1 MFWNRNKI
9 DKKMIPNIIPTS
21 KVSLKMSC
29 LHSCNGD
36 IDKAEKLYT
45 YLTEGIEDLP
55 TFDPVRPSTFEQAKN
70 MIGEG
75 FGWVKE
81 NQETI
86 VNWVSFFKD
95 MFGKGGGGGVPP
107 TSSPIPPING

>member
-1 MFWNRNKI
+1 
-9 DKKMIPNIIPTS
+9 MIPDIIPTS

-29 LHSCNGD
+29 LRSCNGD
-36 IDKAEKLYT
+36 IEKAEKLYA

-55 TFDPVRPSTFEQAKN
+55 TFDPVRPSNFEQAKN

-107 TSSPIPPING
+107 SSSPYPPING